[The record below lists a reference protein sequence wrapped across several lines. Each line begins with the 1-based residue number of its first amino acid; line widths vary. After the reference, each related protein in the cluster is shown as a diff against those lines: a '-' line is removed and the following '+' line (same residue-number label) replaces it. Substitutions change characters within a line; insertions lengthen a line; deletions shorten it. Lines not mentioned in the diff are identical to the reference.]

1 MTHQRLVRFH
11 QELFAQKHCMHS
23 RPMLHRIRWSWQN
36 YWLSYTQQTICFI
49 TESTYKLWDE
59 HVFSTCNVTG
69 HILYHG
75 PREQIMR
82 FFQGLG
88 FDKPERKGIP
98 DFLQEVSGLKD
109 QEVSVKSL
117 LVSTLQHRLYW
128 ECRCT
133 FKPFMPTCLQR
144 HQLQIDQKQ
153 NDYAI
158 VRCDT

>member
-1 MTHQRLVRFH
+1 MAHSKSMTLEQRNCEKQSEVCWFLFWHHHRTGLYTFASNLWHIGGFKIPPRAFCPKALHAQKAYAAQNQMMLTKFLIITYTTDCLLHHGICLRNFSGAYVQRL
-11 QELFAQKHCMHS
+11 QC
-23 RPMLHRIRWSWQN
+23 
-36 YWLSYTQQTICFI
+36 
-49 TESTYKLWDE
+49 
-59 HVFSTCNVTG
+59 TG

-117 LVSTLQHRLYW
+117 LVST
-128 ECRCT
+128 
-133 FKPFMPTCLQR
+133 
-144 HQLQIDQKQ
+144 I
-153 NDYAI
+153 A
-158 VRCDT
+158 